1 MAVLAC
7 DSSAGK
13 VGTGASLELNG
24 WQIQLNLCDQGV
36 ALYLGHG
43 DGELGS
49 DIGWGRE
56 AGRWPGSWSQEHGC
70 NLAAGVAL
78 GAMGSH

>member
-49 DIGWGRE
+49 DTG
-56 AGRWPGSWSQEHGC
+56 
-70 NLAAGVAL
+70 
-78 GAMGSH
+78 